1 MHTRT
6 HTLTVAQALATWVYL
21 NTIWCIHAE
30 LREFNTRSSSNAI
43 GIAITLLSH
52 ALFVT
57 LSSSPHS
64 ADAPHRPHQSFDANF
79 VCLRTNNAKTHSEI
93 SVVLLLTI
101 WHIRGTH
108 TTLTYST
115 CIYIHLW
122 TWMKTCSNSNTH
134 TRTHWCAAYL
144 IKNKGTIPYTPEI
157 EEKRHKR
164 DTIRNDYVMA
174 VIIMTI

>member
-101 WHIRGTH
+101 
-108 TTLTYST
+108 
-115 CIYIHLW
+115 
-122 TWMKTCSNSNTH
+122 
-134 TRTHWCAAYL
+134 
-144 IKNKGTIPYTPEI
+144 
-157 EEKRHKR
+157 
-164 DTIRNDYVMA
+164 
-174 VIIMTI
+174 